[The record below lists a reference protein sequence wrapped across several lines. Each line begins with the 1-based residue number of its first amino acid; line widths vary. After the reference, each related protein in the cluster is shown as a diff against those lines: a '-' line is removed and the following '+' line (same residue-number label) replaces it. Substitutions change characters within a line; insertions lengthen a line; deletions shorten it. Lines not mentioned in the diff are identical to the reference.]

1 MLTVA
6 FFIHY
11 FELVTLSCQKQT
23 LKKIRGYQGNF
34 MEQNEQHFLDEL
46 FT

>member
-11 FELVTLSCQKQT
+11 FELATLSCQKQT
-23 LKKIRGYQGNF
+23 LKKFRGHQGNF
-34 MEQNEQHFLDEL
+34 KKNG
-46 FT
+46 TG